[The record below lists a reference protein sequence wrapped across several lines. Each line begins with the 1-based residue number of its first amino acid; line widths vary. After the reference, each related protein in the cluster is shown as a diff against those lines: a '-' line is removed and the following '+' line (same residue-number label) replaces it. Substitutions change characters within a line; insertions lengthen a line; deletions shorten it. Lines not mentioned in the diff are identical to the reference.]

1 MTYPTN
7 LPNISIADSADVE
20 QMRLLITD
28 AIDDLEQMARVRELT
43 NIIWEINLKS
53 SKTEKD
59 WQRTEVLL
67 ESYEKARDESLES
80 ALSNLRKLQ
89 EIMDISTI
97 SNLSL
102 QDFGANIGFY
112 DHVQPVVKTVAMS

>member
-1 MTYPTN
+1 MSPTN

-20 QMRLLITD
+20 QMRLLITNT
-28 AIDDLEQMARVRELT
+28 IDDLEQMARVRELT

-53 SKTEKD
+53 SKTEQD
-59 WQRTEVLL
+59 WLRTEILL
-67 ESYEKARDESLES
+67 ECYEKARDESLES
-80 ALSNLRKLQ
+80 ALSNLRELK
-89 EIMDISTI
+89 EVMDVSTI

-112 DHVQPVVKTVAMS
+112 DHVQPVAKTIAIS

>member
-1 MTYPTN
+1 MYPTN